1 MLHKESSHLTA
12 ILLALFV
19 TVLWSSSW
27 VLIKI
32 GLEGIPPLTFAGL
45 RYVWAFLVLL
55 PFALSSPQRRAEMRA
70 ISRRDWLR
78 LVALGLVYYTAT
90 QGFMYVALQHLEAIT
105 LSLMLNF
112 TPIVVAAIGIFWL
125 GEMPAARQ
133 WVGMAI
139 FLAGVVVYFYPAG
152 LAAAPLTGLLVG
164 GFVVVTNG
172 VSAVLGRA
180 INRTGTLSPM
190 AVTVGSMGIGSAAL
204 LSLGLATSGLPRID
218 PLGWAIIGW
227 LAVVNGAL
235 AFTLWNHTQRTLSA
249 TESSVINNTMLIQIA
264 VLAWLFLG
272 ERVSGLEA
280 AGLAL
285 AAFGILMVQLRRGGH
300 RNHAAQPGGPGDQG
314 QSQKS

>member
-1 MLHKESSHLTA
+1 MLQKEPSHLAA
-12 ILLALFV
+12 ILLALLV

-32 GLEGIPPLTFAGL
+32 GLEDIPPLVFAGL

-55 PFALSSPQRRAEMRA
+55 PVALSTPQRRAEMRA

-78 LVALGLVYYTAT
+78 LIALGLVYYTAT
-90 QGFMYVALQHLEAIT
+90 QGFMYVALQHLQAIT

-112 TPIVVAAIGIFWL
+112 TSVVVAAIGIVWL
-125 GEMPAARQ
+125 REMPTALQ
-133 WVGMAI
+133 WAGVAI
-139 FLAGVVVYFYPAG
+139 FLGGVVVYFYPVG
-152 LAAAPLTGLLVG
+152 LATEPLIGLLVG

-172 VSAVLGRA
+172 VSSVLGREV
-180 INRTGTLSPM
+180 NRAGRLSPA
-190 AVTVGSMGIGSAAL
+190 AVTVGSMGIGSAVL
-204 LSLGLATSGLPRID
+204 LALGLATSGMPRID

-227 LAVVNGAL
+227 LAVVNGAF

-272 ERVSGLEA
+272 ERVSALEA

-285 AAFGILMVQLRRGGH
+285 AALGILMVQLRRGAH
-300 RNHAAQPGGPGDQG
+300 RGGDVQPGGPGD
-314 QSQKS
+314 

>member
-90 QGFMYVALQHLEAIT
+90 QGFMYVALQHLQAIT

-112 TPIVVAAIGIFWL
+112 TSVVVAVIGIFWL
-125 GEMPAARQ
+125 REMPTALQ
-133 WVGMAI
+133 WAGVAI
-139 FLAGVVVYFYPAG
+139 FLAGVVIYFYPLG
-152 LAAAPLTGLLVG
+152 LVAEPAIGLLVG

-172 VSAVLGRA
+172 VSAVLGRE
-180 INRTGTLSPM
+180 INRAGTLSPT
-190 AVTVGSMGIGSAAL
+190 AVTVGSMGIGSFVL
-204 LSLGLATSGLPRID
+204 LALGLVTSGLPRID
-218 PLGWAIIGW
+218 PLGWGIIGW

-272 ERVSGLEA
+272 ERVDKLEA

-285 AAFGILMVQLRRGGH
+285 AAIGILMVQLRRGAHH
-300 RNHAAQPGGPGDQG
+300 RRGMQPGGPGD
-314 QSQKS
+314 